1 MEDDILKGNFEMFNA
16 VIEKEK
22 DISTKDR
29 KVNTK
34 VSKIVSFCARWESH
48 TSQILYIAPLV
59 DEGCIQRLRIKLI

>member
-1 MEDDILKGNFEMFNA
+1 MEDHILLGNFEMFNSM
-16 VIEKEK
+16 IEKEK

-48 TSQILYIAPLV
+48 TFQILYLAPLV
-59 DEGCIQRLRIKLI
+59 DEGRIQRLRIKLI